1 MQVIKAKLTY
11 RKTKRSPTSLSKQ
24 KLSHSKFPHSNPTKE
39 VLRTKVSNVD
49 GSGPFLTNCKCLNK
63 QTAS

>member
-1 MQVIKAKLTY
+1 MQVIKAKLTH
-11 RKTKRSPTSLSKQ
+11 RKTKKSPTSLSKQ
-24 KLSHSKFPHSNPTKE
+24 TLNHSKFPYSNPTKE
-39 VLRTKVSNVD
+39 VLRTKVSNAN

>member
-1 MQVIKAKLTY
+1 MQVIKAKLTH
-11 RKTKRSPTSLSKQ
+11 RKTKQFPTSLSKQ
-24 KLSHSKFPHSNPTKE
+24 TLNHAKSPYSNPTKE
-39 VLRTKVSNVD
+39 VLQTKVGNVD